1 MNTAHIVTIRK
12 AGAIVGHQL
21 RTGRGP
27 GQSTYFSAGSYGGA
41 DEALHAARKHARQAG
56 LKLGGKR
63 GGSLKG
69 RPTHAT
75 RTPAAGIRFEWMDRT
90 TGPVLRVVATW
101 TDKRGRPRHTSY
113 SVERNGLEGALQKAV
128 AARTSAGAPAVDY
141 HAMLAALQD
150 AYRKGP
156 Q

>member
-1 MNTAHIVTIRK
+1 MAPALRMVTMWAVVNGVPSKVR
-12 AGAIVGHQL
+12 Q
-21 RTGRGP
+21 
-27 GQSTYFSAGSYGGA
+27 QQ
-41 DEALHAARKHARQAG
+41 ARW
-56 LKLGGKR
+56 R

-69 RPTHAT
+69 RATRAT
-75 RTPAAGIRFEWMDRT
+75 RTPTAGIRFDWMNRT
-90 TGPVLRVVATW
+90 IGPVLRVVATW

-141 HAMLAALQD
+141 PAMLAALQA

-156 Q
+156 